1 MRYLYEKFA
10 TEGVSAFQEILFHN
24 DHLFAQFL
32 THNNKQKVKL
42 FRDFQSLM
50 TCEISHA
57 WKVQWNFGH
66 SLLPQPLYQKIARK
80 QVIHIKW
87 SIFCLQINTFL

>member
-57 WKVQWNFGH
+57 
-66 SLLPQPLYQKIARK
+66 
-80 QVIHIKW
+80 
-87 SIFCLQINTFL
+87 